1 MPRLLSRLLSSLLCL
16 LSVTWQSFVC
26 AEEASQKE
34 DAPKLFIREF
44 QVSGN
49 STLEPKQIERV
60 LYPFTGP
67 DKTLDSIEEARL
79 ALEKFFQ
86 DQGFPTVAVNLPAQ
100 NVATGVVQLNVVE
113 GPTNLVKISGA
124 DYFTLSEIRA
134 KLPSLQSGQVL
145 YLPAAREELA
155 QINRLNRDLSITPVL
170 KPGVVPGTLDI
181 DLKVKDQ
188 LPVHGRFELNNRYTE
203 NSTQTRLSGNLSYD
217 NLWQRSHSAS
227 LQYQVSPEDL
237 DQVAVLV
244 GTYVF
249 PTTTNGKMALY
260 AVRSES
266 DVPAVDVLSVLGKG
280 FILGA
285 RWIEPLA
292 GLKHYYHNF
301 TFGFDYK
308 DFDDSAD
315 DMPIASIEY
324 SQFSIDYSGT
334 YFTETFTQKLSA
346 GMTFAPEGLGNRA
359 DEFEAKRNIGINP
372 EIDDDADPEQY
383 HYSDASYAYWKLGSE
398 STWRLASG
406 ESLFLELGIQF
417 TDSLLI
423 SNEQVSIGGEDTVR
437 GYLDSTASGDYG
449 FWNRFEVRARDL
461 VWDSVDVK
469 SAQFF
474 AFFDA
479 GLTKLHKVGPE
490 QTQKFYLA
498 GTGLGLRLKGQ
509 HDWFAD
515 TTWAQALRDAGA
527 ISAGH
532 DRVHFTLGY
541 EF

>member
-1 MPRLLSRLLSSLLCL
+1 MSRLCPRLLSSLLFL
-16 LSVTWQSFVC
+16 LSVAWQPFVF
-26 AEEASQKE
+26 AEETE
-34 DAPKLFIREF
+34 EETPKLFIREF

-67 DKTLDSIEEARL
+67 DKTLESIEEARL
-79 ALEKFFQ
+79 TLEKLFQ

-100 NVATGVVQLNVVE
+100 NVATGVVQMQVVE

-155 QINRLNRDLSITPVL
+155 EVNRLNRDLSVTPVL

-181 DLKVKDQ
+181 ELKVKDE

-249 PTTTNGKMALY
+249 PITTNGKMALY

-292 GLKHYYHNF
+292 GLKQYYHNF

-315 DMPIASIEY
+315 DLPIASIEY

-334 YFTETFTQKLSA
+334 YFTERFSQKLSA
-346 GMTFAPEGLGNRA
+346 GMTFAPEGLGNSA
-359 DEFEAKRNIGINP
+359 DEFQSKREIND
-372 EIDDDADPEQY
+372 EE
-383 HYSDASYAYWKLGSE
+383 YSDASYAYWKLGSE

-406 ESLFLELGIQF
+406 ESLFLELGAQLS
-417 TDSLLI
+417 DALLI

-437 GYLDSTASGDYG
+437 GYLDSSASGDYG

-461 VWDSVDVK
+461 VWDSVDIK

-479 GLTKLHKVGPE
+479 GMTKLHEVSNE
-490 QTQKFYLA
+490 QTQKFHLA
-498 GTGLGLRLKGQ
+498 GTGLGLRLNGQ
-509 HDWFAD
+509 HGWFAD
-515 TTWAQALRDAGA
+515 TTWAQALREAGTIDAG
-527 ISAGH
+527 H
-532 DRVHFTLGY
+532 NRVHFNLGY